1 VSACGRLSIS
11 SQSVV
16 REARSERGIAY
27 RVKLFDLW
35 VQRMTLRLVAGV
47 SQGAAKANESGSK
60 DRIAGYC
67 ESDMARRYLNAS

>member
-1 VSACGRLSIS
+1 MRLRRINLP
-11 SQSVV
+11 
-16 REARSERGIAY
+16 EAGKPAKYR

-35 VQRMTLRLVAGV
+35 VQRMTLRLVTGV

-60 DRIAGYC
+60 DRIAGYG